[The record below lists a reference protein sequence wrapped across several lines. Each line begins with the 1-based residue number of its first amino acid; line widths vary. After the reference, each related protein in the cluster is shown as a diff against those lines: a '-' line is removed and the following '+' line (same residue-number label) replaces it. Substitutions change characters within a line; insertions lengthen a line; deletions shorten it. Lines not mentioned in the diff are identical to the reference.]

1 MFPILKYQMS
11 REMNKLG
18 QTTAIGE
25 SLLKKQKSLFCT
37 PVSKFQKIS
46 TLNIC
51 DGAKSIYPR
60 KQNSF

>member
-1 MFPILKYQMS
+1 MS